1 MLEVNRC
8 LNDRAS
14 LTLYMLDPEISYRVF
29 KEHPTL
35 IICPGG
41 SYLFRAKKEG
51 EPIALTFLARGYN
64 VVVLNYTTYFLER
77 VDLKSAKPKTD
88 AESHYPRQLR
98 ELVQALKVLKELSA
112 EYKIDLTRLFLLGF
126 SAGGHLAASYA
137 VHWNDHQYLARI
149 GIDASDCIKLQGL
162 LLAYPMLTGELGD
175 VIHRGKKTAS
185 IMEQLPYLNSAIY
198 GCKQPTQAQKV
209 ELNLVQQ
216 VNASVPPTFLW
227 QSLQDEVT
235 SVEDSLAW
243 VTKLTKLGIECES
256 HFFGS
261 GKHGMGLANDISAKT
276 SADEDL
282 ACSKW
287 VELADL
293 WLRRHDSITG
303 GIDR

>member
-1 MLEVNRC
+1 MLEVTRR

-14 LTLYMLDPEISYRVF
+14 LTLYMLDREISYQVF

-41 SYLFRAKKEG
+41 SYLFRAKKES
-51 EPIALTFLARGYN
+51 EPVALTFLARGYN
-64 VVVLNYTTYFLER
+64 VVVLNYTTYFAER
-77 VDLKSAKPKTD
+77 VDLKSTKPKTD
-88 AESHYPRQLR
+88 AKSHYPRQLK

-112 EYKIDLTRLFLLGF
+112 KYQLNLTRLFLLGF

-137 VHWNDHQYLARI
+137 VHWNDHEYLANI
-149 GIDASDCIKLQGL
+149 GIDANDCLKLRGL
-162 LLAYPMLTGELGD
+162 LLAYPMLTGELKAL
-175 VIHRGKKTAS
+175 ILRGKKNTS
-185 IMEQLPYLNSAIY
+185 IMEQLPYLNPAIY
-198 GCKQPTQAQKV
+198 GCEQPTQAQKA

-227 QSLQDEVT
+227 QSLQDKVT

-243 VTKLTKLGIECES
+243 VTKSTQLGIECES

-261 GKHGMGLANDISAKT
+261 GKHGMGLANDIAAKT
-276 SADEDL
+276 SADEDA

-293 WLRRHDSITG
+293 WLRRHDALAG
-303 GIDR
+303 EA

>member
-1 MLEVNRC
+1 MLEVTRR

-14 LTLYMLDPEISYRVF
+14 LTLYMLDREISYQVF

-41 SYLFRAKKEG
+41 SYLFRAKKES
-51 EPIALTFLARGYN
+51 EPVALTFLARGYN
-64 VVVLNYTTYFLER
+64 VVVLNYTTYFAER
-77 VDLKSAKPKTD
+77 VDLKSTKPKTD
-88 AESHYPRQLR
+88 AKSHYPRQLK

-112 EYKIDLTRLFLLGF
+112 KYQLNLTRLFLLGF

-137 VHWNDHQYLARI
+137 VHWNDHEYLANI
-149 GIDASDCIKLQGL
+149 GIDANDCLKLRGL
-162 LLAYPMLTGELGD
+162 LLAYPMLTGELKAL
-175 VIHRGKKTAS
+175 ILRGKKNTS
-185 IMEQLPYLNSAIY
+185 IMEQLPYLNPAIY
-198 GCKQPTQAQKV
+198 GCEQPTQAQKA

-227 QSLQDEVT
+227 QSLQDKVT

-243 VTKLTKLGIECES
+243 VTKSTQLGIECES

-261 GKHGMGLANDISAKT
+261 GKHGMGLANDIAAKT
-276 SADEDL
+276 SADEDA
-282 ACSKW
+282 ACSSW

-293 WLRRHDSITG
+293 WLRCHDAIAG
-303 GIDR
+303 EA